1 MTSLCPVQGATFRPP
16 RRPALHLL
24 LSLSSKCEVVLVPFA
39 VVLLDR
45 SRFCFRPRAF
55 FIRAVRGCAVRRL
68 RRSRFAF
75 GTSRFYFNAALV
87 LFLGLPAFFRAQY
100 GIQAKF
106 CFRTARHFVFLSA
119 CDRHFAF
126 RPLAGFP
133 RDRSRL
139 CPCCAALLFDRSPES
154 FSSCSWFC
162 FQAACGLFFRS
173 ARNKGNRGEA
183 FYRTQRRAFIFSHIC
198 SSFVTP
204 VLGPPGPSLAHGEG
218 VRKLVFLVHMGACSC
233 GRQRSQLNGTNV
245 HDRFPHVSDQN
256 ATALH
261 LACLAHARHNSKTEQ
276 RQEFRLLGEG
286 PHQRSHA
293 AQNHCKQRLA
303 TLPRCPPSGANPVY
317 INAPRAPPGGHCA
330 RCGWKHQFFHPA
342 GVHSVSTA
350 FFSVHSVP

>member
-68 RRSRFAF
+68 RRSRLAF

-173 ARNKGNRGEA
+173 ARNGGNLGEA
-183 FYRTQRRAFIFSHIC
+183 FYRTRRRALYFQPHLLLLCDPC
-198 SSFVTP
+198 SWPPWPKSSPWRGCAQIGF
-204 VLGPPGPSLAHGEG
+204 PGPHGC
-218 VRKLVFLVHMGACSC
+218 V
-233 GRQRSQLNGTNV
+233 QL
-245 HDRFPHVSDQN
+245 R
-256 ATALH
+256 
-261 LACLAHARHNSKTEQ
+261 
-276 RQEFRLLGEG
+276 
-286 PHQRSHA
+286 
-293 AQNHCKQRLA
+293 
-303 TLPRCPPSGANPVY
+303 
-317 INAPRAPPGGHCA
+317 
-330 RCGWKHQFFHPA
+330 
-342 GVHSVSTA
+342 
-350 FFSVHSVP
+350 